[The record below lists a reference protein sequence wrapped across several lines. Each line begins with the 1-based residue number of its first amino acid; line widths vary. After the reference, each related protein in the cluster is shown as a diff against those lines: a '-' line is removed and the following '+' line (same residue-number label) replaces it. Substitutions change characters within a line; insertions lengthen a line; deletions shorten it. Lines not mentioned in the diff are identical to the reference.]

1 MIDDF
6 TQYNRERLKLLK
18 RAKLKQLESQ
28 LTLQIKEEE
37 SEETIQQTIN
47 DIEKTKKEIQKLM

>member
-1 MIDDF
+1 MTDKD
-6 TQYNRERLKLLK
+6 TLNKVRLRNIK

-28 LTLQIKEEE
+28 LTLQINDEE
-37 SEETIQQTIN
+37 SEETIQQTIT

>member
-1 MIDDF
+1 MNDKD
-6 TQYNRERLKLLK
+6 TLNKVRLRNIK

-28 LTLQIKEEE
+28 LTLQINNEE

-47 DIEKTKKEIQKLM
+47 DIEKTKKDTRV

>member
-1 MIDDF
+1 MNDKD
-6 TQYNRERLKLLK
+6 TLNKVRLRNIK
-18 RAKLKQLESQ
+18 RAKLKQLVSQ

-37 SEETIQQTIN
+37 SEETIQQTIQ

>member
-1 MIDDF
+1 MNDKD
-6 TQYNRERLKLLK
+6 TLNKVRLRNIK
-18 RAKLKQLESQ
+18 RAKLKQLETT

>member
-1 MIDDF
+1 MTDKD
-6 TQYNRERLKLLK
+6 TLNKVRLRNIK
-18 RAKLKQLESQ
+18 RAKIKQLESQ

-37 SEETIQQTIN
+37 SEETIQQTIQ

>member
-1 MIDDF
+1 MTDKD
-6 TQYNRERLKLLK
+6 TLNKVRLRNIK
-18 RAKLKQLESQ
+18 RAKLKQLETT

>member
-1 MIDDF
+1 MTDKD
-6 TQYNRERLKLLK
+6 TLNKVRLRNIK

>member
-1 MIDDF
+1 MNDKD
-6 TQYNRERLKLLK
+6 TLNKVRLRNIK

>member
-1 MIDDF
+1 MTDKD
-6 TQYNRERLKLLK
+6 TLNKVRLRNIK

-37 SEETIQQTIN
+37 SEETIQQTIQ

>member
-1 MIDDF
+1 MTDKD
-6 TQYNRERLKLLK
+6 TLNKVRLRNIK

-28 LTLQIKEEE
+28 LTLQINDEE
-37 SEETIQQTIN
+37 SAETIQQTIN

>member
-1 MIDDF
+1 MTDKD
-6 TQYNRERLKLLK
+6 TLNKVRLRNIK
-18 RAKLKQLESQ
+18 RAKIKQLESQ

>member
-1 MIDDF
+1 MNDKD
-6 TQYNRERLKLLK
+6 TLNKVRLRNIK
-18 RAKLKQLESQ
+18 RAKLKQLETQ

>member
-1 MIDDF
+1 MNDKD
-6 TQYNRERLKLLK
+6 TLNKVRLRNIK

-28 LTLQIKEEE
+28 LTLQINDEE
-37 SEETIQQTIN
+37 SEETIQQTID

>member
-1 MIDDF
+1 MNDKD
-6 TQYNRERLKLLK
+6 TLNKVRLRNIK

-28 LTLQIKEEE
+28 LTLQINNEE

>member
-1 MIDDF
+1 MNDKD
-6 TQYNRERLKLLK
+6 TLNKVRLRNIK

-37 SEETIQQTIN
+37 SEETIQQTIQ

>member
-1 MIDDF
+1 MNDKD
-6 TQYNRERLKLLK
+6 TLNKVRLRNIK

-28 LTLQIKEEE
+28 LTLQIHDEE

-47 DIEKTKKEIQKLM
+47 DIEKTKQEIQKLM

>member
-1 MIDDF
+1 MTDKD
-6 TQYNRERLKLLK
+6 TLNKVRLRNIK
-18 RAKLKQLESQ
+18 RAKLKQLETT

-37 SEETIQQTIN
+37 SEETIQQTIQ